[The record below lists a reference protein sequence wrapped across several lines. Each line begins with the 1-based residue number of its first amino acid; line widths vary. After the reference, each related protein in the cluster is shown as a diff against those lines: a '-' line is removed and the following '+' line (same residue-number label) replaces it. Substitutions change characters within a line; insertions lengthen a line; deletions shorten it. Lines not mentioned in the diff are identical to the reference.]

1 MAILGEIPR
10 RPGDRSLEALWQ
22 YVDSVVEAV
31 RHSFMNIESDNMG
44 AGVIGAEQLS
54 GALRDELGKT
64 LAQIRQYD
72 ASFRRNMQIISNV
85 GSQIVDL
92 RGRMARA
99 EGGISENAD
108 AIDDLGQEDA
118 ALAERID
125 DHDTAIEEMIDRM
138 SELEEQ
144 VEQTNQDMSEM
155 QAQII
160 AALEALDTAVQ
171 DILAAMQPEPEPDPE
186 PEPEP
191 DPEPTPETGGEE
203 TGQENGGDGA

>member
-10 RPGDRSLEALWQ
+10 RPGDRSLEALWT
-22 YVDSVVEAV
+22 YVEALEEGV
-31 RHSFMNIESDNMG
+31 RHMGQNIESDNLG
-44 AGVIGAEQLS
+44 TNIIGVEQLS
-54 GALRDELGKT
+54 GALRDELGRT

-85 GSQIVDL
+85 GSQVAAL
-92 RGRMARA
+92 RTRMTSA
-99 EGGISENAD
+99 EGSISD
-108 AIDDLGQEDA
+108 ITDDIDDLGQEDA

-171 DILAAMQPEPEPDPE
+171 AILDAMQPEPEPDPE
-186 PEPEP
+186 PDPEPEP
-191 DPEPTPETGGEE
+191 APESGGEE
-203 TGQENGGDGA
+203 NNQEGGEGT

>member
-10 RPGDRSLEALWQ
+10 RPGDRSLEALWA
-22 YVDSVVEAV
+22 YVEALEEGV
-31 RHSFMNIESDNMG
+31 RHMGQNIESDNLG
-44 AGVIGAEQLS
+44 TNIIGVEQLS
-54 GALRDELGKT
+54 GALRDELGRT

-85 GSQIVDL
+85 GSQVAAL
-92 RGRMARA
+92 RTRMTSA
-99 EGGISENAD
+99 EGSISD
-108 AIDDLGQEDA
+108 ITDDIDDLGQEDA
-118 ALAERID
+118 ALAGRID

-171 DILAAMQPEPEPDPE
+171 AILDAMQPEPEPDPE
-186 PEPEP
+186 PDPEPEP
-191 DPEPTPETGGEE
+191 DPGTGGEE
-203 TGQENGGDGA
+203 NNQENGGEGT